1 MDVEQYDVRPGGED
15 DVNCRVRISG
25 LSDNGDGAA
34 DLSLDSGTE
43 HRMVIHHDHPGRTPR
58 APFSWPYRLVG
69 RARLRWGCSWCA
81 HSVISSRTS
90 VPSRAG
96 TDAGLATMP
105 LHPVEDAALDAHPV
119 LAYPVEIETLTA
131 IANKD
136 LDPVIV
142 DLGVNIDLVRS
153 RVLGSA

>member
-1 MDVEQYDVRPGGED
+1 MHLPQHLDATPAGQVDVEQHDVRPGGED

-58 APFSWPYRLVG
+58 APFSCPYRLVG
-69 RARLRWGCSWCA
+69 RARLRWGCSWRA

-90 VPSRAG
+90 VPSPGRERM
-96 TDAGLATMP
+96 LP
-105 LHPVEDAALDAHPV
+105 LTPILSSPT
-119 LAYPVEIETLTA
+119 PS
-131 IANKD
+131 
-136 LDPVIV
+136 
-142 DLGVNIDLVRS
+142 RS
-153 RVLGSA
+153 KP